1 MTIKKKPPFTF
12 LYFTFLYF
20 TVFSSLFAQKNFD
33 TPSFDVQFVTKPQYK
48 IDGVMNE
55 PDWSNHLVAK
65 DFWQYFPTDTLQAKA
80 KTEVY
85 MFYDEMYL
93 YIAAKCFTVGKKFI
107 IPSLKRDYR
116 AGGNDNISFV
126 FDTFNDQTNAFLFG
140 LNPMGV
146 MREALIS
153 NGGSD
158 LQYFNAYWDNKWEGN
173 SKMYDDYW
181 TCELKIPLKTLRYK
195 EGSVK
200 WNFMSYRF
208 DSQTNE
214 SSSWVR
220 IPQNQLIFNL
230 AFTGPMNFK
239 KPLAKPG
246 VNLAVIPYLR
256 TGLASDFT
264 KKPTKTTPQNG
275 IGLDAKIAITSGMV
289 LDLTVN
295 PDFSTVEA
303 DRQIQNLTRFDISY
317 SYPEQRLFFL
327 ENSDLFGNF
336 GNQNITPF
344 FSRRVGLAT
353 DTTTG
358 LYTPNRILY
367 GARLNGKLGDNWRI
381 GVMNLQTDKDETK
394 GISDANTTV
403 AVVQRK
409 LFSRSNISAI
419 LVNKQTLS
427 PELNSQL
434 SAYNRVGGLEY
445 NLASKD
451 NRWLG
456 KLYYYHAFTPSKE
469 IEKGS
474 TGLFL
479 TYNVPK
485 FQLTWAQ
492 DWVGKDFEAEAGFV
506 PRRDVFHIFPQA
518 QLNFYPRGRLI
529 NKHNIG
535 VSYEQFSMPKL
546 GVTDESYALSWNPSF
561 QNTSQLTISLIGNYT
576 YLFGEFDPTRSGKTP
591 LKLGTSYRY
600 NNVQAMFFSNQRNK
614 IGLIAQA
621 TAGQYFDG
629 TIVSL
634 SGAATYRLQPFGTLT
649 GNFSFSQ
656 IKSTAGSSTLFL
668 IGPRTDIT
676 FSKSVFWTTFLQY
689 NSLSNNVNINSRLQW
704 RFKPVSDFF
713 LVYSDN
719 YFADTFLVKN
729 RAIIAKLTYWFNV

>member
-1 MTIKKKPPFTF
+1 MIAQKKPFFKFLFFLFFCFTAP
-12 LYFTFLYF
+12 
-20 TVFSSLFAQKNFD
+20 SPLFAQKNFD
-33 TPSFDVQFVTKPQYK
+33 TPSFDVKFISKPNYK
-48 IDGVMNE
+48 IDGNMNE
-55 PDWSNHLVAK
+55 ADWSKHLVAK
-65 DFWQYFPTDTLQAKA
+65 DFWQYFPSDTLQAKA
-80 KTEVY
+80 KTEIY
-85 MFYDEMYL
+85 MCYDETYL
-93 YIAAKCFTVGKKFI
+93 YMAAKCFTTGDKYIV
-107 IPSLKRDYR
+107 PSLRRDYR

-140 LNPMGV
+140 VNPLGV

-158 LQYFNAYWDNKWEGN
+158 IQYFNTYWDNKWEGN
-173 SKMYDDYW
+173 SKIYDNYW

-230 AFTGPMNFK
+230 AFTGPMNFE

-246 VNLAVIPYLR
+246 ANLAVIPYLR
-256 TGLASDFT
+256 TGLATDFT
-264 KKPTKTTPQNG
+264 KNPTKNTPQNG
-275 IGLDAKIAITSGMV
+275 VGIDAKIAVTSGMV

-327 ENSDLFGNF
+327 ENADLFGGF
-336 GNQNITPF
+336 GNQNVTPF

-358 LYTPNRILY
+358 LFTPNRILY
-367 GARLNGKLGDNWRI
+367 GARLNGKLDDNWRLGI
-381 GVMNLQTDKDETK
+381 MNVQTAKDESK

-409 LFSRSNISAI
+409 LFSRSNIAMI

-434 SAYNRVGGLEY
+434 LAYNRVGGLEY

-451 NRWLG
+451 NRWQG
-456 KLYYYHAFTPSKE
+456 KAYYYQAFTPKQE
-469 IEKGS
+469 IDKGS

-479 TYNVPK
+479 TYNVPR
-485 FQLTWAQ
+485 FQLTWVQ
-492 DWVGKDFEAEAGFV
+492 DWVGKGFDAEAGFV

-529 NKHNIG
+529 NRHNIG
-535 VSYEQFSMPKL
+535 VSYEQFSMPNL
-546 GVTDESYALSWNPSF
+546 GVTDQSYVLTWNPSF
-561 QNTSQLTISLIGNYT
+561 QNTSQLTINLTGNYT
-576 YLFGEFDPTRSGKTP
+576 YLFSDFDPTRSGNKP
-591 LKLGTSYRY
+591 LKVGTKYRY
-600 NNVQAMFFSNQRNK
+600 NNAQIMYFSDQRK
-614 IGLIAQA
+614 RFGFMAQA
-621 TAGQYFDG
+621 TVGQYFDG
-629 TIVSL
+629 TIANVSG
-634 SGAATYRLQPFGTLT
+634 SGSYRFQPFGTLSA
-649 GNFSFSQ
+649 NFSLSQ
-656 IKSTAGSSTLFL
+656 IKSGAGTGTLFL
-668 IGPRTDIT
+668 IGPRADVT
-676 FSKSVFWTTFLQY
+676 FTKSIFWTTFLQY
-689 NSLSNNVNINSRLQW
+689 NSLANNVNINSRLQW
-704 RFKPVSDFF
+704 RFRPVSDFF

-719 YFADTFLVKN
+719 YFADSFLVKN
-729 RAIIAKLTYWFNV
+729 RVIIAKLTYWFNA